1 MSRDGRAAAA
11 FAAEYART
19 EQLGPEEA
27 SELAR
32 STVSLVEWVK
42 AFRRTLAVAKK
53 YPSDHP
59 HREDAR
65 RRLGQETAM
74 HLDSFRDIEL
84 HFWPDHT
91 RTREGFRIPA
101 ATEQELDAF
110 TFFAF
115 YRDGLEM
122 LRLRS
127 GVGRRE
133 LDTIVEIIASGGRQ
147 RSDDAYLWIWRERFA
162 NVDVRVE
169 PKLNAH
175 LAIALAVRGS
185 LSVSADAFLAAFQSA
200 SPFHVSGDARQAFT
214 TDSFTALVQQGLD
227 PERATQMLSSPNA
240 EALLPTVRREDI
252 ESVRDLL
259 TKLSERQARI
269 EALRNQHFGG

>member
-11 FAAEYART
+11 FATEYART
-19 EQLGPEEA
+19 EQLAPEAAEA
-27 SELAR
+27 LTR
-32 STVSLVEWVK
+32 STSSLLEWVK

-53 YPSDHP
+53 YPVNHP
-59 HREDAR
+59 HREDSR
-65 RRLGQETAM
+65 SRLAQATAI
-74 HLDSFRDIEL
+74 HLDAHADIEL

-101 ATEQELDAF
+101 ATEHELDPY

-115 YRDGLEM
+115 YRDGIASI
-122 LRLRS
+122 RLRR

-133 LDTIVEIIASGGRQ
+133 LDVIVNIIAAGGRQ
-147 RSDDAYLWIWRERFA
+147 QGDDAYLWLWRERFEF
-162 NVDVRVE
+162 VDVRVE

-185 LSVSADAFLAAFQSA
+185 MSVSADAFLAAFYAA

-214 TDSFTALVQQGLD
+214 TDSFASLVQQGLD
-227 PERATQMLSSPNA
+227 PARATQMLSSPKP
-240 EALLPTVRREDI
+240 ESLLPPVRQEDV
-252 ESVRDLL
+252 ETARNLL
-259 TKLSERQARI
+259 TKTAERQARI
-269 EALRNQHFGG
+269 AALRNQHFGG